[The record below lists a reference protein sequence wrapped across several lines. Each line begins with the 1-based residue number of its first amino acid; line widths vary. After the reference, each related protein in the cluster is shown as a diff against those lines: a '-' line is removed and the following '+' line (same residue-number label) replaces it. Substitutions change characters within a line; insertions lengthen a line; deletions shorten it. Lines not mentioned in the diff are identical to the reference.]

1 MSEISSE
8 RKVTALA
15 EAQTLIRALAEPSPA
30 GEKIKAALRR
40 VSRKLPNW
48 SNNRIRDVWNADE
61 RIRIRADELDELREA
76 NRANEKAAK
85 NELVSLRER
94 LARLESLLVQTDPDF
109 FSPQIDQLRQ
119 QVRRP
124 GGSYR
129 ALD

>member
-1 MSEISSE
+1 MSGISSE

-30 GEKIKAALRR
+30 GESIKAALRR
-40 VSRKLPNW
+40 VGRKLPQW
-48 SNNRIRDVWNADE
+48 SSNRVRDVWNADE

>member
-1 MSEISSE
+1 MSGISSE
-8 RKVTALA
+8 RKVTALV
-15 EAQTLIRALAEPSPA
+15 EAQSLIRALAEPSPA
-30 GEKIKAALRR
+30 GESIKAALRR
-40 VSRKLPNW
+40 VSRKLPHW
-48 SNNRIRDVWNADE
+48 SSNRVRDVWNADE

-109 FSPQIDQLRQ
+109 YGPQIDQLRQ

-124 GGSYR
+124 SGSYR